1 MEKKIRVISLLTNT
15 SSLYLFI
22 SIIIIFFFM
31 QLVSSLLS
39 SDTHAKQTGE
49 GVWSIRTT
57 YFSFSLPAE
66 DETRDGSLGNMGSLE
81 DNIWLVPW
89 MKEILWLAVE
99 RRDALQGVI
108 WLAGRDFV
116 GDWED
121 CSAVTTP
128 FCRRQ
133 LSLAKEE
140 R

>member
-22 SIIIIFFFM
+22 FIIIIFFFM

-81 DNIWLVPW
+81 DNI
-89 MKEILWLAVE
+89 
-99 RRDALQGVI
+99 
-108 WLAGRDFV
+108 
-116 GDWED
+116 
-121 CSAVTTP
+121 
-128 FCRRQ
+128 
-133 LSLAKEE
+133 
-140 R
+140 

>member
-22 SIIIIFFFM
+22 SIIIIFFSCN
-31 QLVSSLLS
+31 SSRHFWAA
-39 SDTHAKQTGE
+39 THAKQTGE

-66 DETRDGSLGNMGSLE
+66 DETRDGPLGNMGSLE